1 MERFVL
7 NILNDNDGTWHGKWQ
22 PTTTIPEI
30 LLAVQTSLNEPNPN
44 CPARADIHEMF
55 VKNRGT
61 RSNFKAWPAGTHYW
75 HSHVDGMQSAKG
87 LRGAFIYLQEY
98 DRIFAHIKK
107 NKKYELC

>member
-55 VKNRGT
+55 VKNR
-61 RSNFKAWPAGTHYW
+61 K
-75 HSHVDGMQSAKG
+75 
-87 LRGAFIYLQEY
+87 EY